1 MHLAMPSTAV
11 PSSPDDAPLVVK
23 RLPRPV
29 ATGDDSPPPK
39 MRNPPPVVQPK
50 KLQAFAFRHHPLLD
64 LQAREDKDGRS
75 VSGSSNSSDD
85 CDKSNLSCVTPT
97 ANHSNAEKHEYLA
110 GMQSQNGFPTPIH
123 EQRHSDLIFGGREL
137 LADLLLEREEAKRL
151 ARNKAKTDD
160 PTAYAAKKAA
170 SAAAKAE
177 REAVRLARKLAKL
190 DAGKKAPSPAQNA
203 SRPASRPASRR
214 NNAQQG
220 SPKVISSDSN
230 PPLAPRLPSP
240 AARANELHSPSSKVA
255 STKEVIHV
263 SSDSKPPLAPR
274 LPSPAARANEL
285 HSSSSKVASP
295 KEVIHVSSDSKPAIA
310 PRLPYP
316 AADNDL
322 LQHKLHHFFKP
333 FHRAAASTF
342 TSTHEDKFHALVNRD
357 ITLTSPLKLVA
368 TLQPHCPPL
377 AVARPM
383 DPPLLIT
390 PQVLFPTAAG
400 ERSKS
405 PKPSPSHLSQHMLSP
420 VAKPATPKPSSS
432 HLSQHMLSP
441 VALPASLPLIR
452 SHQSPRVQQ
461 SLSTTSCDLA
471 KKKPNLQ
478 PSPTSHECDAFIPA
492 AKKFL
497 HSRLR
502 LKRTQPLFCSG
513 CFVEMCADVFNA
525 AVQTSPCK
533 SLEQAF
539 SAAPVTAAVQT
550 SPRNTIEFTLN
561 VAVQTSPR
569 CTHKQTSD
577 KPVQTSP
584 RDDPEKPVTV
594 RDLRSAIHEVLVG
607 LGLCLK

>member
-85 CDKSNLSCVTPT
+85 CDKSNLSCVSPT

-123 EQRHSDLIFGGREL
+123 KQRHSDVIFGGRES
-137 LADLLLEREEAKRL
+137 LADVLLEREEAKRL
-151 ARNKAKTDD
+151 ARAKAKTDD
-160 PTAYAAKKAA
+160 PIGYAAKKAA
-170 SAAAKAE
+170 FAAAKAE
-177 REAVRLARKLAKL
+177 REAVRLARKQAKL
-190 DAGKKAPSPAQNA
+190 DAGKKAPSPAQN
-203 SRPASRPASRR
+203 ASRPASRR

-255 STKEVIHV
+255 ST
-263 SSDSKPPLAPR
+263 
-274 LPSPAARANEL
+274 
-285 HSSSSKVASP
+285 

-441 VALPASLPLIR
+441 VALPASLTLIR

-478 PSPTSHECDAFIPA
+478 PSPTSHECDAFIPG

>member
-23 RLPRPV
+23 RLPRPM

-85 CDKSNLSCVTPT
+85 CDKSNLSCVSPT

-123 EQRHSDLIFGGREL
+123 KQRHSDLIFGGRES
-137 LADLLLEREEAKRL
+137 LADVLLEREEAKRL
-151 ARNKAKTDD
+151 TRAKAKTDD
-160 PTAYAAKKAA
+160 PIGYAAKKAA
-170 SAAAKAE
+170 FAAAKAE
-177 REAVRLARKLAKL
+177 REAFRLARKQAKL
-190 DAGKKAPSPAQNA
+190 DAGKKAPSPAQN
-203 SRPASRPASRR
+203 ASRPASRR

-255 STKEVIHV
+255 ST
-263 SSDSKPPLAPR
+263 
-274 LPSPAARANEL
+274 
-285 HSSSSKVASP
+285 

-478 PSPTSHECDAFIPA
+478 PSPTSHECDAFIPG

>member
-1 MHLAMPSTAV
+1 MPSTAV

-23 RLPRPV
+23 RLPRPM
-29 ATGDDSPPPK
+29 ATGDNSPPPK

-85 CDKSNLSCVTPT
+85 CDKSNLSCVSPT

-123 EQRHSDLIFGGREL
+123 KQRHSDLIFGGRES
-137 LADLLLEREEAKRL
+137 LADVLLEREEAKRL
-151 ARNKAKTDD
+151 TRAKAKTDD
-160 PTAYAAKKAA
+160 PIGYAAKKAA
-170 SAAAKAE
+170 FAAAKAE
-177 REAVRLARKLAKL
+177 REAFRLARKQAKL
-190 DAGKKAPSPAQNA
+190 DAGKKAPSPAQN
-203 SRPASRPASRR
+203 ASRPASRR

-230 PPLAPRLPSP
+230 
-240 AARANELHSPSSKVA
+240 
-255 STKEVIHV
+255 
-263 SSDSKPPLAPR
+263 PPLAPR

-478 PSPTSHECDAFIPA
+478 PSPTSHECDAFIPG

>member
-23 RLPRPV
+23 RLPRPM
-29 ATGDDSPPPK
+29 ATGDNSPPPK

-85 CDKSNLSCVTPT
+85 CDKSNLSCVSPT

-123 EQRHSDLIFGGREL
+123 KQRHSDLIFGGRES
-137 LADLLLEREEAKRL
+137 LADVLLEREEAKRL
-151 ARNKAKTDD
+151 TRAKAKTDD
-160 PTAYAAKKAA
+160 PIGYAAKKAA
-170 SAAAKAE
+170 FAAAKAE
-177 REAVRLARKLAKL
+177 REAFRLARKQAKL
-190 DAGKKAPSPAQNA
+190 DAGKKAPSPAQN
-203 SRPASRPASRR
+203 ASRPASRR

-255 STKEVIHV
+255 ST
-263 SSDSKPPLAPR
+263 
-274 LPSPAARANEL
+274 
-285 HSSSSKVASP
+285 

-478 PSPTSHECDAFIPA
+478 PSPTSHECDAFIPG

>member
-1 MHLAMPSTAV
+1 MPSTAV

-23 RLPRPV
+23 RLPRPM
-29 ATGDDSPPPK
+29 ATGDNSPPPK

-85 CDKSNLSCVTPT
+85 CDKSNLSCVSPT

-123 EQRHSDLIFGGREL
+123 KQRHSDLIFGGRES
-137 LADLLLEREEAKRL
+137 LADVLLEREEAKRL
-151 ARNKAKTDD
+151 TRAKAKTDD
-160 PTAYAAKKAA
+160 PIGYAAKKAA
-170 SAAAKAE
+170 FAAAKAE
-177 REAVRLARKLAKL
+177 REAFRLARKQAKL
-190 DAGKKAPSPAQNA
+190 DAGKKAPSPAQN
-203 SRPASRPASRR
+203 ASRPASRR

-263 SSDSKPPLAPR
+263 SSDSKP
-274 LPSPAARANEL
+274 
-285 HSSSSKVASP
+285 
-295 KEVIHVSSDSKPAIA
+295 AIA

-322 LQHKLHHFFKP
+322 LQHKLRHFFKP

-478 PSPTSHECDAFIPA
+478 PSPTSHECDAFIPG

>member
-1 MHLAMPSTAV
+1 MPSTAV

-23 RLPRPV
+23 RLPRPM
-29 ATGDDSPPPK
+29 ATGDNSPPPK

-85 CDKSNLSCVTPT
+85 CDKSNLSCVSPT

-123 EQRHSDLIFGGREL
+123 KQRHSDLIFGGRES
-137 LADLLLEREEAKRL
+137 LADVLLEREEAKRL
-151 ARNKAKTDD
+151 TRAKAKTDD
-160 PTAYAAKKAA
+160 PIGYAAKKAA
-170 SAAAKAE
+170 FAAAKAE
-177 REAVRLARKLAKL
+177 REAFRLARKQAKL
-190 DAGKKAPSPAQNA
+190 DAGKKAPSPAQN
-203 SRPASRPASRR
+203 ASRPASRR

-255 STKEVIHV
+255 ST
-263 SSDSKPPLAPR
+263 
-274 LPSPAARANEL
+274 
-285 HSSSSKVASP
+285 

-420 VAKPATPKPSSS
+420 VAKPATPKPSTS

-478 PSPTSHECDAFIPA
+478 PSPTSHECDAFIPG

>member
-1 MHLAMPSTAV
+1 
-11 PSSPDDAPLVVK
+11 
-23 RLPRPV
+23 
-29 ATGDDSPPPK
+29 

-85 CDKSNLSCVTPT
+85 CDKSNLSCVSPT

-263 SSDSKPPLAPR
+263 SSDSKPAIAPR
-274 LPSPAARANEL
+274 LPSPAA
-285 HSSSSKVASP
+285 H
-295 KEVIHVSSDSKPAIA
+295 
-310 PRLPYP
+310 
-316 AADNDL
+316 DNDL
-322 LQHKLHHFFKP
+322 LQPKLHHFFKP

-357 ITLTSPLKLVA
+357 ITLTSPPKLVA

-441 VALPASLPLIR
+441 VALPASLTLIR

-492 AKKFL
+492 GKKFL

-533 SLEQAF
+533 CLEQAF

-550 SPRNTIEFTLN
+550 SPRNAIDFALN

-569 CTHKQTSD
+569 CTHKQTLD

>member
-23 RLPRPV
+23 RLPRPM
-29 ATGDDSPPPK
+29 ATGDNSPPPK

-85 CDKSNLSCVTPT
+85 CDKSNLSCVSPT

-123 EQRHSDLIFGGREL
+123 KQRHSDLIFGGRES
-137 LADLLLEREEAKRL
+137 LADVLLEREEAKRL
-151 ARNKAKTDD
+151 TRAKAKTDD
-160 PTAYAAKKAA
+160 PIGYAAKKAA
-170 SAAAKAE
+170 FAAAKAE
-177 REAVRLARKLAKL
+177 REAFRLARKQAKL
-190 DAGKKAPSPAQNA
+190 DAGKKAPSPAQN
-203 SRPASRPASRR
+203 ASRPASRR

-263 SSDSKPPLAPR
+263 SSDSKPAIAPR
-274 LPSPAARANEL
+274 LPSPAA
-285 HSSSSKVASP
+285 H
-295 KEVIHVSSDSKPAIA
+295 
-310 PRLPYP
+310 
-316 AADNDL
+316 DNDL
-322 LQHKLHHFFKP
+322 LQPKLHHFFKP

-357 ITLTSPLKLVA
+357 ITLTSPPKLVA

-478 PSPTSHECDAFIPA
+478 PSPTSHECDAFIPG

-550 SPRNTIEFTLN
+550 SPRNAIEFALN

-569 CTHKQTSD
+569 CTHKQTLD

-584 RDDPEKPVTV
+584 RDDPERPVTV

-607 LGLCLK
+607 LGLCLR

>member
-1 MHLAMPSTAV
+1 MPSTAV

-23 RLPRPV
+23 RLPRPM
-29 ATGDDSPPPK
+29 ATGDNSPPPK

-85 CDKSNLSCVTPT
+85 CDKSNLSCVSPT

-123 EQRHSDLIFGGREL
+123 KQRHSDLIFGGRES
-137 LADLLLEREEAKRL
+137 LADVLLEREEAKRL
-151 ARNKAKTDD
+151 TRAKAKTDD
-160 PTAYAAKKAA
+160 PIGYAAKKAA
-170 SAAAKAE
+170 FAAAKAE
-177 REAVRLARKLAKL
+177 REAFRLARKQAKL
-190 DAGKKAPSPAQNA
+190 DAGKKAPSPAQN
-203 SRPASRPASRR
+203 ASRPASRR

-255 STKEVIHV
+255 ST
-263 SSDSKPPLAPR
+263 
-274 LPSPAARANEL
+274 
-285 HSSSSKVASP
+285 

-478 PSPTSHECDAFIPA
+478 PSPTSHECDAFIPG

>member
-1 MHLAMPSTAV
+1 MPSTAV

-23 RLPRPV
+23 RLPRPM
-29 ATGDDSPPPK
+29 ATGDNSPPPK

-85 CDKSNLSCVTPT
+85 CDKSNLSCVSPT

-123 EQRHSDLIFGGREL
+123 KQRHSDLIFGGRES
-137 LADLLLEREEAKRL
+137 LADVLLEREEAKRL
-151 ARNKAKTDD
+151 TRAKAKTDD
-160 PTAYAAKKAA
+160 PIGYAAKKAA
-170 SAAAKAE
+170 FAAAKAE
-177 REAVRLARKLAKL
+177 REAFRLARKQAKL
-190 DAGKKAPSPAQNA
+190 DAGKKAPSPAQN
-203 SRPASRPASRR
+203 ASRPASRR

-230 PPLAPRLPSP
+230 
-240 AARANELHSPSSKVA
+240 
-255 STKEVIHV
+255 
-263 SSDSKPPLAPR
+263 PPLAPR

-420 VAKPATPKPSSS
+420 VAKPATPKPSTS

-478 PSPTSHECDAFIPA
+478 PSPTSHECDAFIPG

>member
-23 RLPRPV
+23 RLPRPM
-29 ATGDDSPPPK
+29 ATGDNSPPPK

-85 CDKSNLSCVTPT
+85 CDKSNLSCVSPT

-123 EQRHSDLIFGGREL
+123 KQRHSDLIFGGRES
-137 LADLLLEREEAKRL
+137 LADVLLEREEAKRL
-151 ARNKAKTDD
+151 TRAKAKTDD
-160 PTAYAAKKAA
+160 PIGYAAKKAA
-170 SAAAKAE
+170 FAAAKAE
-177 REAVRLARKLAKL
+177 REAIRLARKQAKL

-255 STKEVIHV
+255 ST
-263 SSDSKPPLAPR
+263 
-274 LPSPAARANEL
+274 
-285 HSSSSKVASP
+285 

-478 PSPTSHECDAFIPA
+478 PSPTSHECDAFIPG

-539 SAAPVTAAVQT
+539 SAATVTAAVQT
-550 SPRNTIEFTLN
+550 SPRNAIEFALN

-569 CTHKQTSD
+569 CTHKQTLD

>member
-23 RLPRPV
+23 RLPRPM
-29 ATGDDSPPPK
+29 ATGDNSPPPK

-85 CDKSNLSCVTPT
+85 CDKSNLSCVSPT

-123 EQRHSDLIFGGREL
+123 KQRHSDLIFGGRES
-137 LADLLLEREEAKRL
+137 LADVLLEREEAKRL
-151 ARNKAKTDD
+151 TRAKAKTDD
-160 PTAYAAKKAA
+160 PIGYAAKKAA
-170 SAAAKAE
+170 FAAAKAE
-177 REAVRLARKLAKL
+177 REAFRLARKQAKL
-190 DAGKKAPSPAQNA
+190 DAGKKAPSPAQN
-203 SRPASRPASRR
+203 ASRPASRR

-255 STKEVIHV
+255 ST
-263 SSDSKPPLAPR
+263 
-274 LPSPAARANEL
+274 
-285 HSSSSKVASP
+285 

-478 PSPTSHECDAFIPA
+478 PSPTSHECDAFIPG

-539 SAAPVTAAVQT
+539 SAATVTAAVQT
-550 SPRNTIEFTLN
+550 SPRNAIEFALN

-569 CTHKQTSD
+569 CTHKQTLD

>member
-23 RLPRPV
+23 RLPRPM
-29 ATGDDSPPPK
+29 ATGDNSPPPK

-85 CDKSNLSCVTPT
+85 CDKSNLSCVSPT

-123 EQRHSDLIFGGREL
+123 KQRHSDLIFGGRES
-137 LADLLLEREEAKRL
+137 LADVLLEREEAKRL
-151 ARNKAKTDD
+151 TRAKAKTDD
-160 PTAYAAKKAA
+160 PIGYAAKKAA
-170 SAAAKAE
+170 FAAAKAE
-177 REAVRLARKLAKL
+177 REAFRLARKQAKL
-190 DAGKKAPSPAQNA
+190 DAGKKAPSPAQN
-203 SRPASRPASRR
+203 ASRPASRR

-255 STKEVIHV
+255 ST
-263 SSDSKPPLAPR
+263 
-274 LPSPAARANEL
+274 
-285 HSSSSKVASP
+285 

-420 VAKPATPKPSSS
+420 VAKPATPKPSTS

-478 PSPTSHECDAFIPA
+478 PSPTSHECDAFIPG